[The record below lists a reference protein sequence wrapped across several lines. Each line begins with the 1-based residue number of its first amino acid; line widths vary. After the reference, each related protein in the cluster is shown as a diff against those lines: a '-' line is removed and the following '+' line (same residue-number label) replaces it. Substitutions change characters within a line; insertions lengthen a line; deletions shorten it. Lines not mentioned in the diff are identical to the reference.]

1 MYITCLAASRCRL
14 FDFIQTALFIFQAM
28 CAALLV
34 KAAAKNLTECYT
46 PARIKINTQKDR

>member
-28 CAALLV
+28 CAALLA